1 MAPIPAFMPRDD
13 RKSHPCPCPWCPRSR
28 CTCPEKGQWW
38 SSALMNAV
46 PRHTP
51 ESQWSEYA
59 DVYCKWLRSQQ
70 LIGLAPHVNH
80 DVDGQHYPEQWSH
93 LTNTNR
99 QIATS
104 CMHVL
109 CLWQASKQTTRTSY
123 ENNLLHDAVVQVQDA
138 NEEAL
143 VARVSTVFDR
153 QSSCPEVKPCETKGP
168 ETMFASSC
176 SSGKFTSFAKRATR
190 ARRKPL
196 RIRTY
201 FLRRRN
207 ARGKM
212 YVAWLLVLL
221 SIALK

>member
-1 MAPIPAFMPRDD
+1 MPRDD

-59 DVYCKWLRSQQ
+59 DVYCKWLRSQK

-93 LTNTNR
+93 LTNTNW

-109 CLWQASKQTTRTSY
+109 GLWQANKQKEQAMRTTCCMMLWSKCRTLMRKPWSPDPGQCK
-123 ENNLLHDAVVQVQDA
+123 NCL
-138 NEEAL
+138 
-143 VARVSTVFDR
+143 RVSTVSTGKAAV
-153 QSSCPEVKPCETKGP
+153 QKWNHVKPRGQRQCLQALVAVANSPASPSEPP
-168 ETMFASSC
+168 EQGASL
-176 SSGKFTSFAKRATR
+176 SGSE
-190 ARRKPL
+190 P
-196 RIRTY
+196 I
-201 FLRRRN
+201 
-207 ARGKM
+207 
-212 YVAWLLVLL
+212 
-221 SIALK
+221 S